1 MQRISLIPVLLFT
14 VTIVAQTPKVN
25 LALQKEEKKEYKAH
39 RDINDL
45 FFHQNKHDKAYKK
58 AHRLLKEGKTDMQK
72 SYVTSLLSSY
82 FLYKSHSDSAMYYAE
97 KILTYKNFSTD
108 SIKRLRNTMAT
119 MNLASSYLNKGLKN
133 EAKQKYIEGIENAER
148 WGDKKNYYGFLINLG
163 NLYYLEDEFDK
174 ALELYKKGQKSEE
187 PRVAVICA
195 ASLGN
200 IYAKLKDFK
209 KSNEYYHKTLDLA
222 KGDPYTILSTHLN
235 IADNFFE
242 MGDIAKAIA
251 YYEKLIKEKED
262 EDGKYN
268 FHIAGAKRKLAN
280 IYIQE
285 KKYKAAEELILPIL
299 EEDKKRGNLQDMLY
313 DYAYLKNA
321 TKGQGKFK
329 NALEYS
335 EKFITVNDSI
345 KGLQKTKEINEL
357 EVKFE
362 TAQKEKEIV
371 LLKKNEELKDQKIAQ
386 QATVRNIILI
396 GSILIIIAI
405 LFLLRFY
412 FQKLKTQKRLNKTQE
427 AFNYQ
432 KIKSLMKKQELELVK
447 ASIEGQDTERKR
459 LARGLHDSIGSN
471 MAAIQLQFAELP
483 EGSTRLQ
490 KIKNDLSE
498 TYEQIR
504 ELSHNLL
511 PKRIRQNDY
520 SVVLN
525 EYIKNIDEI
534 ADVKINLSVTEKD
547 IINQA
552 DKHLQSEIF
561 AILQEL
567 ISNTLKHA
575 KANVIDIQ
583 LEVIEDVIYLSY
595 EDDGVGFDSKKIHNG
610 IGLKNMKDRVHQL
623 SGNCIIDSHPQRG
636 TLFRMEVDKDIYVM
650 KEVV

>member
-14 VTIVAQTPKVN
+14 VTIVAQTSKVN
-25 LALQKEEKKEYKAH
+25 LALQKEEKREYKAFEE
-39 RDINDL
+39 IFNA
-45 FFHQNKHDKAYKK
+45 FFQQKNQEKTYKK
-58 AHRLLKEGKTDMQK
+58 ARYYLKEGKTDMLK
-72 SYVTSLLSSY
+72 SYATSVLSSY
-82 FLYKSHSDSAMYYAE
+82 FLYENHSDSAMYYAE
-97 KILTYKNFSTD
+97 KTLAYKNFSTD
-108 SIKRLRNTMAT
+108 SIKRMRNVMAT
-119 MNLASSYLNKGLKN
+119 MNLASAYLNKGLRDK
-133 EAKQKYIEGIENAER
+133 AKEKYIEGIENAER
-148 WGDKKNYYGFLINLG
+148 WEDKNNYYGFLINLG
-163 NLYYLEDEFDK
+163 NLYYLDNEYDK
-174 ALELYKKGQKSEE
+174 ALELFKKGQKSRE
-187 PRVAVICA
+187 PRVKVICA
-195 ASLGN
+195 ASIGS
-200 IYAKLKDFK
+200 IYGDLKDFK
-209 KSNEYYHKTLDLA
+209 KSNEYYYQSLA
-222 KGDPYTILSTHLN
+222 IDKNDVYNNLTTRLN
-235 IADNFFE
+235 IASNLFA
-242 MGDIAKAIA
+242 MGNTPKAITTFK
-251 YYEKLIKEKED
+251 EIIKEGEEK
-262 EDGKYN
+262 KYD
-268 FHIAGAKRKLAN
+268 FHVEAGKRKLAE
-280 IYIQE
+280 IYVKE
-285 KKYKAAEELILPIL
+285 KNYKVAEQLLLPIL
-299 EEDKKRGNLQDMLY
+299 EQDKKRGNLQDMLK
-313 DYAYLKNA
+313 DYEDLKNA
-321 TKGQGKFK
+321 TKGQNKFEK
-329 NALEYS
+329 ALEYS
-335 EKFITVNDSI
+335 EQFITINDSI

-412 FQKLKTQKRLNKTQE
+412 FQKLKTQKKLNKTQE

-471 MAAIQLQFAELP
+471 MAAIQLQFEELP

-511 PKRIRQNDY
+511 PKKIRQNDY

-575 KANVIDIQ
+575 KASVIDIQ

-595 EDDGVGFDSKKIHNG
+595 EDDGVGFDTKKIHNG
-610 IGLKNMKDRVHQL
+610 IGLKNMKDRVSQL